1 MELLLDTANV
11 EEIKKYCDLYEIKGV
26 TTNPT
31 ILSSAKGGFFE
42 LFWSI
47 KKIIQERQLHIQV
60 TATNWEDMIREAEAI
75 TASLGKDVFIKVPV
89 DEQGIKAMKEL
100 KRMHYH
106 VTATAGY
113 TIQQAMLASTVGA
126 DYVAPYF
133 NRMNNLNIDSKKV
146 IGDIVTLFDQDKSET
161 KVLAASFKN
170 TQQVLDSL
178 TSGAHAVTMPGA
190 ILSQMVS
197 NTLIDG
203 AVEAFRA
210 DWIRTYGNKMIHEL

>member
-1 MELLLDTANV
+1 MF
-11 EEIKKYCDLYEIKGV
+11 
-26 TTNPT
+26 
-31 ILSSAKGGFFE
+31 ILA
-42 LFWSI
+42 
-47 KKIIQERQLHIQV
+47 
-60 TATNWEDMIREAEAI
+60 
-75 TASLGKDVFIKVPV
+75 PV

-100 KRMHYH
+100 KHMQYH
-106 VTATAGY
+106 VTATAVY

-146 IGDIVTLFDQDKSET
+146 IGDIVTLFDKDNSPT

-178 TSGAHAVTMPGA
+178 TVGAHAVIVPGA

-197 NTLIDG
+197 NSLIDG

-210 DWIRTYGNKMIHEL
+210 D